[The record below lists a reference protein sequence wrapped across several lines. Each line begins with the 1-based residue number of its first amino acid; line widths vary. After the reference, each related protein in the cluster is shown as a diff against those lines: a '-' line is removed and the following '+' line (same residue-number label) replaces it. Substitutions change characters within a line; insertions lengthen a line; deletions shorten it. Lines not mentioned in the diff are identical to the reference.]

1 MNGGGA
7 GLKEQNKV
15 KASGG
20 FISLTASLSTLDV
33 VLRIALLIQQK
44 SILINISH

>member
-1 MNGGGA
+1 MDGGA

-20 FISLTASLSTLDV
+20 FISLTASLSTLDI
-33 VLRIALLIQQK
+33 VLRITLLIQ
-44 SILINISH
+44 